1 MKKYPIEYSTKK
13 MRVGIVWSRFTE
25 EIGVKLLDSC
35 IEQLRDLGVKD
46 KNITV
51 ASVPGALEI
60 PVALQNLALSSSFNA
75 LIAIGVVIRGETYH
89 FELVSNESAAGISRV
104 ALDFNLPIANAV
116 LTTENDEQALVRA
129 ETKGREAAKVAIE
142 CATLIRAMENQSY
155 IEDTL

>member
-116 LTTENDEQALVRA
+116 LTTENDEQAIVRA

>member
-142 CATLIRAMENQSY
+142 CANLIRAMENQSY